1 VLTDWKGWLLIAL
14 LAATGYAQ
22 DVGFHFEKLTGLR
35 RISSF
40 QTYRL
45 IFGTAYPLFRWG
57 EFIRIAG
64 VGTIL
69 WLYGW
74 RTTIFVIAG
83 MLIFCLALWRVTRGH
98 AQIMLGQVN
107 DLMARADSPRGK

>member
-1 VLTDWKGWLLIAL
+1 VLTDWKGWLLIVL
-14 LAATGYAQ
+14 LAATGYVQ

-45 IFGTAYPLFRWG
+45 ILGPAYPLFRWG
-57 EFIRIAG
+57 GFIRIAG
-64 VGTIL
+64 VGIIL

-74 RTTIFVIAG
+74 RTALLSAAG
-83 MLIFCLALWRVTRGH
+83 LLIFCIALWRVTRGH
-98 AQIMLGQVN
+98 ARIMLEKVG
-107 DLMARADSPRGK
+107 DLMVRSDSPQGQ